1 MKIYQKNVALVLL
14 GLLLTGCPA
23 SKDTTPQATNTSTNT
38 DRVVIRGSNTF
49 GEELGPRLISEYK
62 KDHFGVYID
71 LDSKGTGYG
80 FGNLLAGGC
89 DIAAASRSANTN
101 ELTMAKD
108 RQIDMNEYVIGA
120 YNVAVIVNEANPLT
134 DLSKDQ
140 VRDIFSGVI
149 TNWSQLGGAD
159 AAIHLVIRDPISG
172 TYLGFQELAMQG
184 KPYALEPKT
193 ETAYTRIDADV
204 AKDPQAIGY
213 SSIEQAARPGIKA
226 LSIGGIAP
234 TVESVQKGVYP
245 YMRMLHFYTNKA
257 NEPAPAR
264 QFIDFVLSASG
275 QKVLDDM
282 GYVPHP

>member
-1 MKIYQKNVALVLL
+1 MKTFQKNVVLVLF

-23 SKDTTPQATNTSTNT
+23 SKDTAPTTFGMSTNS
-38 DRVVIRGSNTF
+38 DRIIIRGSNTF

-62 KDHFGVYID
+62 KDHFGVMID
-71 LDSKGTGYG
+71 LESKGTGYG

-101 ELTMAKD
+101 ELTMAKA
-108 RQIDMNEYVIGA
+108 RAIDMNEYVIGA

-140 VRDIFSGVI
+140 VRDIFTGVI

-172 TYLGFQELAMQG
+172 TYLGFQEMAMQG

-193 ETAYTRIDADV
+193 ETAYSRIDADV
-204 AKDPQAIGY
+204 AKDPLAIGY
-213 SSIEQAARPGIKA
+213 SSIELAARPGIKGV
-226 LSIGGIAP
+226 SIGGIAP
-234 TVESVQKGVYP
+234 SVAEVQKGEYP
-245 YMRMLHFYTNKA
+245 YMRMLHFYTNKSSEA
-257 NEPAPAR
+257 ASAR
-264 QFIDFVLSASG
+264 QFIDFVLSAPG